1 MAKSAKKKMYER
13 ELGKA
18 LREQTKKSK
27 PQRQKSKEH
36 ELFEL
41 LDAQYKSDY

>member
-1 MAKSAKKKMYER
+1 MAKTFKKRIYKR

-41 LDAQYKSDY
+41 LDAQFKSEY